1 MAAVACFLLVRR
13 ARNAAPALYVPRN
26 DMRLPACVSG
36 TAASAHH
43 LVAPCVVLAS
53 TASRAEDAHS
63 LLLVAAGV
71 SGARLAYAN
80 LADLAEGKIE
90 AVQYAEVATGGE
102 ALLPEIAHASAAGAL
117 QLRALGSG
125 LAALDLASGLTVA
138 VLHAS
143 PRNTHVSALS
153 PTVLSRWVTGAA
165 VSPPV
170 QLNLGAPTLHIA
182 AALHLADDIGGGTT
196 VEVVDV
202 GAARI
207 VHTERFLQHNA
218 SAHGMPTAAFLG
230 GYSRRDGGN
239 GFRVAV
245 TSEDASYALLQQGQV
260 VWARE
265 EALADVVDTL
275 LLEPPDTFSGDST
288 AAMSY
293 VPAMLGA
300 AAVRRLALDGIGSV
314 LRSLSSK
321 QSQNKTANS
330 FAAGGGRGRGVD
342 PVFVVLTAC
351 GKVLGLSTE
360 LGAVVWSW
368 WPPAD
373 APRPRTLLLWRGSH
387 APQLLLAGSAL
398 DGAATRLVWLDA
410 HTGAVAGSTT
420 LPLRAA
426 RLVPLSVLDAEG
438 RRIVLLWEPASG
450 EVAVFPNT
458 LQAAA
463 AALSTASKLFLHAID
478 GHGGVVNG
486 YTVTAPPGA
495 GLRAVPA
502 WSVVLHSPVIASAV
516 RPPGDVVFSRTRVR
530 GDRSTAYKFLS
541 PNTLLLV
548 TCAPPDAHH
557 AVAGLEVFIL
567 DTVTGRFLYRVRHAA
582 ASGPV
587 TATAADNWF
596 VYAYWSEAAQRTEV
610 SVLELFEDGVAR
622 SSGSLSA
629 AIAGALAPRT
639 AGGSH
644 GDTSSSLVPP
654 TLRVLGQTYSL
665 GVQLAALG
673 VTVTRR
679 GLASRHLLLG
689 TRSGRVVALD
699 RRFVDPRR
707 PTRPTAADREEGL
720 VPYSEALPLLPGA
733 YLTGAARAARI
744 RGVHA
749 APATLESACHVLAY
763 GLDVVYAR
771 TAPSQT
777 FDTLGSGFSRA
788 LLAITLTLL
797 SAGAAAAGWAV
808 RRDNLS
814 RRWQ

>member
-1 MAAVACFLLVRR
+1 VTL
-13 ARNAAPALYVPRN
+13 
-26 DMRLPACVSG
+26 SSTG
-36 TAASAHH
+36 E
-43 LVAPCVVLAS
+43 VVQ
-53 TASRAEDAHS
+53 S
-63 LLLVAAGV
+63 LLLVAADV
-71 SGARLAYAN
+71 SGERLGYVD
-80 LADLAEGKIE
+80 LVKLAEGNNE
-90 AVQYAEVATGGE
+90 AAQFAAVATGTE
-102 ALLPEIAHASAAGAL
+102 ALLPEAALEAAAGAL

-125 LAALDLASGLTVA
+125 LAALDLTSGLTVA

-143 PRNTHVSALS
+143 SRNAHVSASS
-153 PTVLSRWVTGAA
+153 PAVLSRWATGAA

-170 QLNLGAPTLHIA
+170 QLDLSAPTLHVA
-182 AALHLADDIGGGTT
+182 AALHVPGVMGGGTT
-196 VEVVDV
+196 VEVLDV
-202 GAARI
+202 SAARV

-218 SAHGMPTAAFLG
+218 SSHGTPTAVFLG
-230 GYSRRDGGN
+230 GYTRRDGGR
-239 GFRVAV
+239 GFRFAV
-245 TSEDASYALLQQGQV
+245 TSEDASFALLQQGQV

-265 EALADVVDTL
+265 EALADVVEAL
-275 LLEPPDTFSGDST
+275 LLEPPDTFSGDGT
-288 AAMSY
+288 RPNGLSY
-293 VPAMLGA
+293 VPAMMGA
-300 AAVRRLALDGIGSV
+300 AAVRRLAFDAVASV
-314 LRSLSSK
+314 LGGFASK
-321 QSQNKTANS
+321 QSQNATANAD
-330 FAAGGGRGRGVD
+330 AAG

-351 GKVLGLSTE
+351 GKVLGLSTG
-360 LGAVVWSW
+360 LGEVVWSW

-373 APRPRTLLLWRGSH
+373 APRPGTLLLWRGSQ
-387 APQLLLAGSAL
+387 APQLLLAGSTL
-398 DGAATRLVWLDA
+398 DDDATRLVWLDA
-410 HTGAVAGSTT
+410 HTGAVAGSIT

-426 RLVPLSVLDAEG
+426 RLVPLSVLDAAG
-438 RRIVLLWEPASG
+438 RRIVLLWEPATG
-450 EVAVFPNT
+450 ELTVFPNT
-458 LQAAA
+458 PQAATVA
-463 AALSTASKLFLHAID
+463 AATASKLFLHVVD
-478 GHGGVVNG
+478 GRGGVVNG
-486 YTVTAPPGA
+486 FTVSALPDTS
-495 GLRAVPA
+495 LRAVPA

-516 RPPGDVVFSRTRVR
+516 RPLGDVVFSRTRVR

-541 PNTLLLV
+541 PNTLLVV
-548 TCAPPDAHH
+548 TCVPPDAHH

-582 ASGPV
+582 AFGPV

-622 SSGSLSA
+622 SSGSFSA
-629 AIAGALAPRT
+629 AVAGALASRT
-639 AGGSH
+639 AGSSP

-665 GVQLAALG
+665 GVQLSALG

-689 TRSGRVVALD
+689 TRAGRVVALD

-707 PTRPTAADREEGL
+707 PTRPSAADREEGL

-744 RGVHA
+744 RGLHA
-749 APATLESACHVLAY
+749 APAALESACHVLAY
-763 GLDVVYAR
+763 GLDVFYAR

-777 FDTLGSGFSRA
+777 FDTLGGGFSRA

-797 SAGAAAAGWAV
+797 SVGAAAAGWAV